1 MNIGVS
7 EINKIK
13 DGGRAFFYGRITMS
27 APNLIGTL
35 SHLHCNGIAVT
46 L

>member
-13 DGGRAFFYGRITMS
+13 DGGRAFYGRITMS

-35 SHLHCNGIAVT
+35 SHLHSPF
-46 L
+46 LL